1 MGIRAVTSQLEI
13 SYDTTMEK
21 TKNQSERIERN
32 LTGKQKHLS
41 EWTEHGS
48 TEMWDGA
55 HNVKHEESGSKDWTL
70 AEAKTGLFKWDLV
83 NASKGHG
90 FSISITRTLKTHE
103 IITAHTLWSSPLRKL
118 RFWQTVD
125 RVL

>member
-1 MGIRAVTSQLEI
+1 M
-13 SYDTTMEK
+13 
-21 TKNQSERIERN
+21 
-32 LTGKQKHLS
+32 LS
-41 EWTEHGS
+41 
-48 TEMWDGA
+48 M
-55 HNVKHEESGSKDWTL
+55 KR

-90 FSISITRTLKTHE
+90 FSISIRRTLKTNE

-125 RVL
+125 REGVVATWAETAPEQGMPDGEWKTAARRRLRLWIDEPRSCDCGMLKDESMPKKPIENSNT